1 MIPFDEEGFKK
12 AVTTTLQPWLANN
25 VTEGKFTSFD
35 GSRIQYY
42 RALNPN
48 AKAVIVMVHGF
59 CEFFGKFHEPAYN
72 FWEDG
77 YTVYFIEQ
85 RGHGGSQRSVKQFDH
100 VDVTDFSEYV
110 EDLKT
115 FLDKVVLPETQGLFT
130 RAAVAGGAGK
140 APAGGTAS
148 VGTVS
153 RTAVAGKAAAGAGI
167 MSARGGNKL
176 PILLYAHSMG
186 GCVSTLF
193 LERHPE
199 YFKAAVLSSPMLKMT
214 FGDRPLWQVKA
225 LMALSK
231 TLRWNEQTMPG
242 QNDFDP
248 NKPDFEGSATLSRA
262 RYDYQWDLRVR
273 PENKD
278 LYTMNGGT
286 YRWGRAA
293 WKATQDLL
301 KDEDKIRIPV
311 LVCQAGNDVF
321 VDNEGQDHFAKTAPN
336 AKLIRFPK
344 AKHEIY
350 ASGGKIQE
358 QYFREVLSF
367 YSSFAK

>member
-1 MIPFDEEGFKK
+1 MIPFDEEGFKN
-12 AVTTTLQPWLANN
+12 AVETTLKPWLAET
-25 VTEGKFTSFD
+25 VTGGKFTSFD
-35 GSRIQYY
+35 GARIQYY

-72 FWEDG
+72 FWENG
-77 YTVYFIEQ
+77 YSVYFIEQ
-85 RGHGGSQRSVKQFDH
+85 RGHGGSDRSVKEDDH
-100 VDVTDFSEYV
+100 VDVSDFSEYV

-115 FLDKVVLPETQGLFT
+115 FLDKVVLPQTQGLFT
-130 RAAVAGGAGK
+130 RAAVAGGAGM
-140 APAGGTAS
+140 
-148 VGTVS
+148 
-153 RTAVAGKAAAGAGI
+153 

-176 PILLYAHSMG
+176 PVFLYAHSMG

-214 FGDRPLWQVKA
+214 FGNIPLWQVKA
-225 LMALSK
+225 LMTASK
-231 TLRWNEQTMPG
+231 LLRWDEKTMPG

-248 NKPDFEGSATLSRA
+248 GKPDFEGSATLSRA
-262 RYDYQWDLRVR
+262 RYDYQWDLRVD
-273 PENKD
+273 PASKG

-293 WKATQDLL
+293 WKATQELL

-311 LVCQAGNDVF
+311 LVCQAGIDAF
-321 VDNEGQDHFAKTAPN
+321 VDNEGQDHFAQTAPN

-358 QYFREVLSF
+358 QYFREVLGF
-367 YSSFAK
+367 YDS

>member
-12 AVTTTLQPWLANN
+12 AVTTTLQPWLADT
-25 VTEGKFTSFD
+25 VTGGIFTSFD

-77 YTVYFIEQ
+77 YTIYFIEQ

-130 RAAVAGGAGK
+130 RAAVAGNAGM
-140 APAGGTAS
+140 
-148 VGTVS
+148 
-153 RTAVAGKAAAGAGI
+153 

-176 PILLYAHSMG
+176 PVLLYAHSMG

-358 QYFREVLSF
+358 QYFREVLNF